1 MLADRTSHFSISGIR
16 EMFRLTRPDSIN
28 LGLGQPDFD
37 TPKHVKEAAKKAID
51 GGFCSYTPNKGYPE
65 LLDVISD
72 YYQQYGLKS
81 TQDNIIVT
89 AGGSEGLHLAFEVL
103 IDPGDHAILPDP
115 GFVSYSALTYVA
127 GGIPVSA
134 RLTSENNFILSSED
148 VADLITNRTKVL
160 VLNSPSNPTGS
171 IQPYDEIKALV
182 DLAQDHN
189 FYIISD
195 EVYDR
200 IIYEGEHISPASI
213 DPERVIVINAVSKT
227 YAMTGWRIGYAIAP
241 YDVTEEMLKVHQ
253 YIQACASSVSQ
264 KAAFAA
270 LTGPQDSIDAMVSEF
285 KQRRDLVLER
295 LEGIADCVAP
305 KGAFYVFPYVATY
318 GNSQDVAMELA
329 KAGVI
334 VVPGQA
340 FGRYGE
346 GYIRISFAADRTKI
360 DRAFDII
367 ERVLKP

>member
-1 MLADRTSHFSISGIR
+1 VF
-16 EMFRLTRPDSIN
+16 
-28 LGLGQPDFD
+28 
-37 TPKHVKEAAKKAID
+37 
-51 GGFCSYTPNKGYPE
+51 
-65 LLDVISD
+65 
-72 YYQQYGLKS
+72 
-81 TQDNIIVT
+81 
-89 AGGSEGLHLAFEVL
+89 
-103 IDPGDHAILPDP
+103 
-115 GFVSYSALTYVA
+115 
-127 GGIPVSA
+127 
-134 RLTSENNFILSSED
+134 
-148 VADLITNRTKVL
+148 
-160 VLNSPSNPTGS
+160 
-171 IQPYDEIKALV
+171 
-182 DLAQDHN
+182 
-189 FYIISD
+189 
-195 EVYDR
+195 DR

>member
-16 EMFRLTRPDSIN
+16 DAFRLMRPDSIN

-37 TPKHVKEAAKKAID
+37 TPQHVKEAAKNAID

-65 LLDVISD
+65 LLDAISG
-72 YYQQYGLKS
+72 YYQRYGLTAS
-81 TQDNIIVT
+81 QDNVIVT

-103 IDPGDHAILPDP
+103 IDPGDQVILPDP
-115 GFVSYSALTYVA
+115 GFVAYSALTYLA
-127 GGIPVSA
+127 GGIPISA
-134 RLTSENNFILSSED
+134 QLKPENDFTVLFEN
-148 VADLITNRTKVL
+148 VADLITDKTKVL

-171 IQPYDEIKALV
+171 IQSYDEIKALV
-182 DLAQDHN
+182 ELAQDYN

-213 DPERVIVINAVSKT
+213 DPERVVVINAVSKT
-227 YAMTGWRIGYAIAP
+227 YAMTGWRLGYAIAP
-241 YDVTEEMLKVHQ
+241 YNVIEEMLKVHQ
-253 YIQACASSVSQ
+253 YIQACASSISQ

-270 LTGPQDSIDAMVSEF
+270 LAAPQDFIDSMVSEF

-295 LEGIADCVAP
+295 LEGIADCVTP
-305 KGAFYVFPYVATY
+305 KGAFYVFPNVAAY
-318 GNSQDVAMELA
+318 GNSQDVTSELA

-340 FGRYGE
+340 FGHCGE
-346 GYIRISFAADRTKI
+346 GYIRISYAADRTKI
-360 DRAFDII
+360 DSAFDII
-367 ERVLKP
+367 ESVLKP